1 MVGRTCADLTDEY
14 RGNTLAKE
22 GTCMHACMRTYAM
35 CAGVAH
41 TADVAAAAVAAAVA
55 AAAAAAAAGLLLM
68 NKRSRS
74 RSPRAMC
81 KAF

>member
-1 MVGRTCADLTDEY
+1 
-14 RGNTLAKE
+14 
-22 GTCMHACMRTYAM
+22 MHACMRTYAM

-55 AAAAAAAAGLLLM
+55 AAAAAGLLLM

>member
-1 MVGRTCADLTDEY
+1 MY
-14 RGNTLAKE
+14 
-22 GTCMHACMRTYAM
+22 MHACMRTYAM

-41 TADVAAAAVAAAVA
+41 AADVAAAAVAAAVA
-55 AAAAAAAAGLLLM
+55 AAAGLLLM
-68 NKRSRS
+68 NNRSRS

>member
-1 MVGRTCADLTDEY
+1 
-14 RGNTLAKE
+14 
-22 GTCMHACMRTYAM
+22 MHACMRTYAM

-55 AAAAAAAAGLLLM
+55 AAAAAAGLLLM

>member
-1 MVGRTCADLTDEY
+1 
-14 RGNTLAKE
+14 
-22 GTCMHACMRTYAM
+22 M

-55 AAAAAAAAGLLLM
+55 AAAAAAGLLLM
-68 NKRSRS
+68 NKRSRW